1 MDILR
6 TNGLK
11 QVILLLLIAFIG
23 IVLIWQLQYFIPG
36 FLGAVTLYIL
46 LRHYYFNL
54 TIKRK
59 WKKWIAA
66 ITLIA
71 ACVIIFVIPVWL
83 LVRLLMPQF
92 NYAFQHS
99 GELVAQADHIVTLVR
114 EYLPR
119 LKVDEQQVQQG
130 LQRAVMAIPTFL
142 SATLNATTSV
152 MVNVLTAFFILY
164 FMLLSGRDME
174 HKLVRLLPLKDTN
187 INSLW
192 SETRNMVISNAI
204 GIPVLMLC
212 QCFIAVIGYWIF
224 GVKQPV
230 IWGILTG
237 VASIIPMVGTM
248 IVWVPICIIVIA
260 GGKVGVGIG
269 LALYCAIVVSNIDNV
284 LRFTILKRIGDVHP
298 LITVFGVIVG
308 LQLFGLM
315 GLIFGPLLLA
325 YFILL
330 IKVYRLEFSSGPDNA
345 DSPGGT
351 VIRQEIVQTGT
362 VNKVE
367 VNDNTGNK

>member
-11 QVILLLLIAFIG
+11 QIILLLLIAFIG

-36 FLGAVTLYIL
+36 FLGAITLYIL
-46 LRHYYFNL
+46 LRQYYFNL
-54 TIKRK
+54 TIRRR
-59 WKKWIAA
+59 WKKWVAA
-66 ITLIA
+66 ITLILT
-71 ACVIIFVIPVWL
+71 CVIVFVLPIWL
-83 LVRLLMPQF
+83 LVELLMPQLT
-92 NYAFQHS
+92 YAFQHS
-99 GELVAQADHIVTLVR
+99 GELVTQGNHFMELVK

-119 LKVDEQQVQQG
+119 LRIDEQQIQQG
-130 LQRAVMAIPTFL
+130 IQKAVMVIPTFL

-152 MVNVLTAFFILY
+152 MINVLTALFILY

-174 HKLVRLLPLKDTN
+174 KKLVRLLPLKDAN

-204 GIPVLMLC
+204 GIPLLMLC
-212 QCFIAVIGYWIF
+212 QCIIAVIGYWIF
-224 GVKQPV
+224 GVKQPL

-237 VASIIPMVGTM
+237 VASIVPMVGTM

-260 GGKVGVGIG
+260 SGKVGMGIG

-284 LRFTILKRIGDVHP
+284 LRFTLLKRIGDVHP

-308 LQLFGLM
+308 LQLFGIM

-330 IKVYRLEFSSGPDNA
+330 IKVYRLEFSSRPD
-345 DSPGGT
+345 DSDEGGVT
-351 VIRQEIVQTGT
+351 VIQQEIVQTGT
-362 VNKVE
+362 VNE
-367 VNDNTGNK
+367 VRINNDTQNE

>member
-11 QVILLLLIAFIG
+11 QIILLVLIAFIG
-23 IVLIWQLQYFIPG
+23 IVLVWQLQYFIPG
-36 FLGAVTLYIL
+36 FLGAITLYIL

-54 TIKRK
+54 TIRRRWRK
-59 WKKWIAA
+59 WVAA
-66 ITLIA
+66 VTLIA
-71 ACVIIFVIPVWL
+71 TCVIVFVVPVWL
-83 LVRLLMPQF
+83 LVELLMPQF
-92 NYAFQHS
+92 NYAFEHS
-99 GELVAQADHIVTLVR
+99 GELVAQADHILTLVK

-119 LKVDEQQVQQG
+119 LKIDEQQVQQG
-130 LQRAVMAIPTFL
+130 LQRAVMIVPTFL

-152 MVNVLTAFFILY
+152 MINILAAFFILY

-174 HKLVRLLPLKDTN
+174 KKLVRLLPLKDAN

-204 GIPVLMLC
+204 GIPVLMAC
-212 QCFIAVIGYWIF
+212 QCVIAIVGYWIF

-248 IVWVPICIIVIA
+248 IVWVPVSVIMIA
-260 GGKVGVGIG
+260 SGHVGTGVG
-269 LALYCAIVVSNIDNV
+269 LALYCAIVVSNVDNV

-308 LQLFGLM
+308 LQLFGIM

-330 IKVYRLEFSSGPDNA
+330 IKVYRLEFSSGPDN
-345 DSPGGT
+345 SGTT
-351 VIRQEIVQTGT
+351 VIQQEIVQTGT
-362 VNKVE
+362 INKARID
-367 VNDNTGNK
+367 NDTQKE